1 MISLSPSTT
10 TSIISQQEQ
19 FVKIVDATVPQ
30 SISSQTDTFRESQQY
45 VLKDLTPGATYQLQ
59 LFTIYDH
66 KESVAY
72 ISKNFTTSKFMITC
86 GSLFIYTL
94 LFYFL

>member
-1 MISLSPSTT
+1 MISLSPATT
-10 TSIISQQEQ
+10 TSITTQQEQ
-19 FVKIVDATVPQ
+19 FVKIVDASAPQ
-30 SISSQTDTFRESQQY
+30 SISSQTDSFREPQQY

-72 ISKNFTTSKFMITC
+72 ISKNFTTSKFIIAC
-86 GSLFIYTL
+86 GC
-94 LFYFL
+94 FY